1 MRKRI
6 YNVIMHKAYDSFMIF
21 AIIFSLVPLCFH
33 DSNFIFIVLE
43 YTTTLFFITDYILRW
58 ITADQLYDRCAYI
71 RYPFSFFAVIDLISI
86 LPTFAPVNAGL
97 RLLRLLR
104 LAKAL
109 KALKILRY
117 SKSIERII
125 RVIHR
130 ERRPL
135 LAVCALAGGYVVISA
150 MIMFQ
155 VEPDSFETFFDALY
169 WAMVTLTTVGYGDVY
184 PHTEIGRLVSMLSAC
199 VGIAIVAL
207 PTSIITAGYTAE
219 LNEENKHESVF
230 H

>member
-1 MRKRI
+1 MRERI
-6 YNVIMHKAYDSFMIF
+6 YSMISHKAYDSFMIF
-21 AIIFSLVPLCFH
+21 AITLSIVPLCFH
-33 DSNFIFIVLE
+33 ESNFIFVVVE
-43 YTTTLFFITDYILRW
+43 YTTTLLFMIDYILRW

-71 RYPFSFFAVIDLISI
+71 RYPFGFFAVIDLISI

-125 RVIHR
+125 KVIQK

-135 LAVCALAGGYVVISA
+135 LAVCALAVGYVIVSA

-155 VEPDSFETFFDALY
+155 VEPDSFGTFFDALY

-207 PTSIITAGYTAE
+207 PTSIITAGYMAE
-219 LNEENKHESVF
+219 LNGGDKQ
-230 H
+230 

>member
-1 MRKRI
+1 MRIRI
-6 YNVIMHKAYDSFMIF
+6 FNVISHKAYDSFMIF
-21 AIIFSLVPLCFH
+21 VIILSLIPLCFH
-33 DSNFIFIVLE
+33 DTNSIFIAIE
-43 YTTTLFFITDYILRW
+43 YITTTIFIIDYILRW
-58 ITADQLYDRCAYI
+58 ITANHLYSRLAYI
-71 RYPFSFFAVIDLISI
+71 RYPFGFFAVIDLISI
-86 LPTFAPVNAGL
+86 LPTFAPVSAGL

-109 KALKILRY
+109 KTLKILRY

-125 RVIHR
+125 RVMHR

-135 LAVCALAGGYVVISA
+135 LAVCALACGYVVVSA

-155 VEPDSFETFFDALY
+155 VEPDSFGTFFDALY

-219 LNEENKHESVF
+219 LNEENKS
-230 H
+230 

>member
-1 MRKRI
+1 MR
-6 YNVIMHKAYDSFMIF
+6 KAYDAAMICAIVISIIPLYFHTVYPAFMAVEYITT
-21 AIIFSLVPLCFH
+21 A
-33 DSNFIFIVLE
+33 IFIC
-43 YTTTLFFITDYILRW
+43 DYILRW
-58 ITADQLYDRCAYI
+58 ITAGYQYNRFAYL
-71 RYPFSFFAVIDLISI
+71 RYPFGFFAVIDLISI

-125 RVIHR
+125 KVIQK

-135 LAVCALAGGYVVISA
+135 LAVCALAVGYVIVSA

-155 VEPDSFETFFDALY
+155 VEPDSFGTFFDALY

-207 PTSIITAGYTAE
+207 PTSIITAGYMAE
-219 LNEENKHESVF
+219 LNGGDKQ
-230 H
+230 

>member
-1 MRKRI
+1 
-6 YNVIMHKAYDSFMIF
+6 MIF
-21 AIIFSLVPLCFH
+21 AIIASLIPLCFH
-33 DSNFIFIVLE
+33 ETNAAFISIE
-43 YTTTLFFITDYILRW
+43 YTTTAIFIVDYILRW
-58 ITADQLYDRCAYI
+58 ITSGYIYDKYAYI
-71 RYPFSFFAVIDLISI
+71 RYPFSFFAIIDLISI

-104 LAKAL
+104 LSKAL

-117 SKSIERII
+117 SRSIERII
-125 RVIHR
+125 SVIHK

-135 LAVCALAGGYVVISA
+135 LAVCALACGYVIVSA

-155 VEPDSFETFFDALY
+155 VEPDSFDTFFDAVY

-199 VGIAIVAL
+199 VGIAVVAL
-207 PTSIITAGYTAE
+207 PTSIITAGYMAE
-219 LNEENKHESVF
+219 LNREVNS
-230 H
+230 

>member
-1 MRKRI
+1 MRERI
-6 YNVIMHKAYDSFMIF
+6 YNMISHKAYDSFMIF
-21 AIIFSLVPLCFH
+21 AIVLSLVPLCFH
-33 DSNFIFIVLE
+33 NGNFVFTAIE
-43 YTTTLFFITDYILRW
+43 YTTTATFVCDYILRW
-58 ITADQLYDRCAYI
+58 ITACYQYNRFAYI

-135 LAVCALAGGYVVISA
+135 LAVCALAGGYVIVSA

-155 VEPDSFETFFDALY
+155 VEPDSFGTFFDALY

-219 LNEENKHESVF
+219 LGKENQS
-230 H
+230 

>member
-1 MRKRI
+1 MRAKLHNI
-6 YNVIMHKAYDSFMIF
+6 LMHKAYDTAMIC
-21 AIIFSLVPLCFH
+21 AIVISIIPLCFH
-33 DSNFIFIVLE
+33 PVYPVFKAIE
-43 YTTTLFFITDYILRW
+43 YITTAVFVCDYILRW
-58 ITADQLYDRCAYI
+58 ITAGYQYNRFAYL
-71 RYPFSFFAVIDLISI
+71 RYPFGFFAVIDLISI

-125 RVIHR
+125 KVIQK

-135 LAVCALAGGYVVISA
+135 LAVCALAVGYVIVSA

-155 VEPDSFETFFDALY
+155 VEPDSFVTFFDAVY

-207 PTSIITAGYTAE
+207 PTSIITAGYMAE
-219 LNEENKHESVF
+219 LNGRDKQ
-230 H
+230 

>member
-1 MRKRI
+1 MHKRI

-21 AIIFSLVPLCFH
+21 AIILSLVPLCFH
-33 DSNFIFIVLE
+33 ASYFIFVVIE
-43 YTTTLFFITDYILRW
+43 YATTSVFIADYILRW
-58 ITADQLYDRCAYI
+58 ITSDHLYDRYAYI

-135 LAVCALAGGYVVISA
+135 LAVCALAIGYVVISA

-155 VEPDSFETFFDALY
+155 VEPDSFGTFFDALY

-184 PHTEIGRLVSMLSAC
+184 PHTEIGRLVSMLAAC

-219 LNEENKHESVF
+219 LNEENKS
-230 H
+230 

>member
-1 MRKRI
+1 MRAKLHNILMR
-6 YNVIMHKAYDSFMIF
+6 KAYDAAMIC
-21 AIIFSLVPLCFH
+21 AIVISIIPLCFH
-33 DSNFIFIVLE
+33 TAYPAFKAIE
-43 YTTTLFFITDYILRW
+43 YITTAMFVCDYILRW
-58 ITADQLYDRCAYI
+58 ITAGYQYNRFAYL
-71 RYPFSFFAVIDLISI
+71 RYPFGFFAVIDLISI

-125 RVIHR
+125 KVIQK

-135 LAVCALAGGYVVISA
+135 LAVCALAVGYVIVSA

-155 VEPDSFETFFDALY
+155 VEPDSFGTFFDALY

-207 PTSIITAGYTAE
+207 PTSIITAGYMAE
-219 LNEENKHESVF
+219 LNGGDKQ
-230 H
+230 